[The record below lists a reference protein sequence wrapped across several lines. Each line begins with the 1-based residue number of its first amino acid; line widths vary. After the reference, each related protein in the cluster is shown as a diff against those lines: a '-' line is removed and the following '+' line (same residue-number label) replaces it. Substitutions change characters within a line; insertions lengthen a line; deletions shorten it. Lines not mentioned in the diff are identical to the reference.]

1 MEILALLVG
10 FFSGY
15 LSGHFGL
22 GGGLITKPALRLI
35 LNEPALIVVGT
46 PLLVNI
52 PSAIIGATSYGR
64 RGYVAW
70 RYVVPLALSGVAGV
84 IFGSWLTSWIGGSLI
99 LLATAGVIFIL
110 GWRFIFERA
119 AAEPVEPRTVGQAS
133 LAIAGAGIGLASG
146 LLGLGGG
153 FLLVPFLHMRL
164 GLDMKTTFG
173 TSLAVVGAI
182 TVPGAVVHY
191 SLGHVDLW
199 LGLLLMLGVIPGAYL
214 GSRAAMRL
222 TNKVLRTLFGLI
234 LIGAA
239 VSLGYFELAALAS

>member
-1 MEILALLVG
+1 MLALLIG

-22 GGGLITKPALRLI
+22 GGGLIAKPALRLI

-46 PLLVNI
+46 PLLMNI
-52 PSAIIGATSYGR
+52 PSAIVGATSYGR

-70 RYVVPLALSGVAGV
+70 GYAVPLALYGIAGV
-84 IFGSWLTSWIGGSLI
+84 TLGAWLTSWIGGSLI
-99 LLATAGVIFIL
+99 LLATAAVIFLL
-110 GWRFIFERA
+110 GLRFIFERESG
-119 AAEPVEPRTVGQAS
+119 EPDEPRTVGWES
-133 LAIAGAGIGLASG
+133 LAIAGVGIGLASG

-182 TVPGAVVHY
+182 TVPGAIVHY
-191 SLGHVDLW
+191 SLGHVDLA
-199 LGLLLMLGVIPGAYL
+199 LGLLLIFGVIPGAYL

-222 TNKVLRTLFGLI
+222 SNKALRILFGLI
-234 LIGAA
+234 LIGSA
-239 VSLGYFELAALAS
+239 VSLGYFELVTLAS

>member
-1 MEILALLVG
+1 MLALIIG

-22 GGGLITKPALRLI
+22 GGGLIAKPALRLI

-52 PSAIIGATSYGR
+52 PSAIVGAASYGR

-70 RYVVPLALSGVAGV
+70 KYVIPLALSGVIGV
-84 IFGSWLTSWIGGSLI
+84 IFGAWLTSWISGSYI
-99 LLATAGVIFIL
+99 LVATAVVIFIL
-110 GWRFIFERA
+110 GLRFIFERSA
-119 AAEPVEPRTVGQAS
+119 VGPGEPRTLSQAS
-133 LAIAGAGIGLASG
+133 LAIAGAVIGLASG

-153 FLLVPFLHMRL
+153 FLLVPFLHVRL

-173 TSLAVVGAI
+173 TSLAVIGAI

-191 SLGHVDLW
+191 SLGHVDLS
-199 LGLLLMLGVIPGAYL
+199 LGLLLIFGVVPGAYL

-222 TNKVLRTLFGLI
+222 TNTALRTLFGLI

-239 VSLGYFELAALAS
+239 VSLGYFELVALAS